1 MERAGTIL
9 HVITSL
15 DEGGAQRYLLLH
27 CTSETRWHHKV
38 VYLAGR
44 GLYAAEFERL
54 GIEVFDLRVRGAASA
69 IAGMFRLRSLIA
81 RIMPS
86 LVVGWMY
93 HAILVATACLPGRP
107 VIWNIRQTFSGRAR
121 EKRHTYLVLRW
132 LGLLSRGAAAIIY
145 NSHVARKSHE
155 AVGYSAERAVVI
167 HNGVAAHSVDA
178 AAVARLRSQLMPS
191 GDSCL
196 VVNLGRY
203 HPMKGPREFAMIA
216 AEILER
222 HENVVFAAVGAGL
235 PEQRQAL
242 LQLLPAAVADRYL
255 TLGHTDDP
263 SVLLEAANVYLGTSL
278 WGEAYPNS
286 VAEAV
291 AHHCHVLA
299 TDVGDTAAIIEGSG
313 VLLVPGDV
321 PQAVAILDGIL
332 ARGDWRERKSALA
345 NEVLSLA
352 EATRRYDALYIQADR

>member
-1 MERAGTIL
+1 MELAGTIL

-27 CTSETRWHHKV
+27 CASETRWQHKV
-38 VYLAGR
+38 AYLTGG
-44 GLYAAEFERL
+44 GLYAAEFEQL
-54 GIEVFDLRVRGAASA
+54 GIEVFDLRIRGAASV
-69 IAGMFRLRSLIA
+69 IAGIFRLRSLIA
-81 RIMPS
+81 RLKPT

-93 HAILVATACLPGRP
+93 HAILVAIACLPARP

-121 EKRHTYLVLRW
+121 EKYHTYLVLRA
-132 LGLLSRGAAAIIY
+132 LGLLSRGAAAIVY
-145 NSHVARKSHE
+145 NSHVARQSHE
-155 AVGYSAERAVVI
+155 AVGYSSCRAVVI
-167 HNGVAAHSVDA
+167 HNGVLARPADP
-178 AAVARLRSQLMPS
+178 AAVAGLRSHLVPS
-191 GDSCL
+191 DDCCL

-203 HPMKGPREFAMIA
+203 HPMKGPREYAMIA
-216 AEILER
+216 AEILQR
-222 HENVVFAAVGAGL
+222 HDNVVFAAVGAGL

-242 LQLLPAAVADRYL
+242 LELVPASVAERYL

-263 SVLLEAANVYLGTSL
+263 GTLLEAANIYLGTSL

-313 VLLVPGDV
+313 ALLTPGDV
-321 PQAVAILDGIL
+321 SQAVKILDGML
-332 ARGDWRERKSALA
+332 TGGDWRKRTPALT
-345 NEVLSLA
+345 NQVLSLEDA
-352 EATRRYDALYIQADR
+352 ARRYEVMYSQAGQ